1 MPSRL
6 LSTTTKNYYL
16 ITVDDEVYSYIEEIG
31 DGDNLL
37 DYEIRLSS
45 IIDGTMAAREVRDQS
60 IRNKVLSIVR
70 ELEKQ
75 NGYGSK

>member
-16 ITVDDEVYSYIEEIG
+16 ITVDDVVYSYSEEIG

-37 DYEIRLSS
+37 DYQITLSS
-45 IIDGTMAAREVRDQS
+45 IIDGTMAAREVTDHA
-60 IRNKVLSIVR
+60 IRNKVLAVIS

-75 NGYGSK
+75 K